1 MILQAVHGTGDV
13 TKQVIRFKETQGVLH
28 REGGTITDR
37 TNWSK
42 VNMVQAG
49 ANCGTAGALKPMSA
63 SRELLMK
70 TGASTSAVLRKALR
84 VKLKNQKLYSQEYPR
99 MRRRVCHV
107 VILDDGRLASVKY
120 FTVATMT
127 F

>member
-42 VNMVQAG
+42 VNMVQA
-49 ANCGTAGALKPMSA
+49 NCGTAGALKPMSA
-63 SRELLMK
+63 SSELLVK

-84 VKLKNQKLYSQEYPR
+84 VKQEHQTLYSEEYPR
-99 MRRRVCHV
+99 RSTLGGVPSNEAA
-107 VILDDGRLASVKY
+107 RLSCCRA
-120 FTVATMT
+120 
-127 F
+127 